1 MQIEK
6 RLGIHWPFPNS
17 PEDSDSSAKDYLTGE
32 LGTMCK
38 EEGTLLVCDVCLR
51 TEITPV
57 LEASD
62 PVNASLL
69 KMYMA
74 DDGCRLCA
82 DCLERGKGDQ

>member
-1 MQIEK
+1 
-6 RLGIHWPFPNS
+6 
-17 PEDSDSSAKDYLTGE
+17 
-32 LGTMCK
+32 MCK